1 MLPGAWAAR
10 GVLMRP
16 AYWRANGCVVAGFA
30 FFMLTGL
37 AIGEP
42 AGTTEE
48 FESVPDRSPAD
59 LLPAAMVSGPN
70 FHVVDP
76 VHGDGLMNRF
86 VLETHFGT
94 FDAYGRAALAI
105 RIQEVAALTALSK
118 LSGIEIIAG
127 GVTGGL
133 QSEVKTTVRVVT
145 NPVGVVT
152 GIPKGITHL
161 FEGYKASGQE
171 AVSSVQRN
179 VDSRGG
185 GSASSGVKQGEDAA
199 KSYAEHYL
207 GITAAERA
215 WYKRLGVNPY
225 TDNKVLRDAVH
236 KAARTEAVGSFGVK
250 FASIPAIP
258 GIDIAQRTVDAI
270 YNEDPAAVRAQTRK
284 ALAGYGLDAKQ
295 IESFMNAPLLN
306 PARQQLL
313 LAIAGQLNGVSGRA
327 ELFTH
332 AIGLTSNEE
341 VQVYLV
347 SAALL
352 AKAHAS
358 RALASMVPGVRLP
371 AARTD
376 DGGLVVCGA
385 FEAVYWTQGVA
396 QAAEQL
402 RHSLPALPQGA
413 SRELW
418 LLGTVS
424 DRARQEAQ
432 SGGWQLHEVPEAPP
446 TEPTQAGN
454 RRPDG

>member
-1 MLPGAWAAR
+1 MRERYWCANR
-10 GVLMRP
+10 CVL
-16 AYWRANGCVVAGFA
+16 AGFA
-30 FFMLTGL
+30 FFTFACVATAG
-37 AIGEP
+37 P
-42 AGTTEE
+42 AGGPSGAADE
-48 FESVPDRSPAD
+48 FETVPDRSPAE
-59 LLPAAMVSGPN
+59 LLPPAMVSGPN

-127 GVTGGL
+127 GVTGGV

-145 NPVGVVT
+145 NPVGIVT

-171 AVSSVQRN
+171 AVSTAQRSA
-179 VDSRGG
+179 DSLRSG
-185 GSASSGVKQGEDAA
+185 GSAGAGVEQGVKQGEDAA
-199 KSYAEHYL
+199 RSYAEHYL
-207 GITAAERA
+207 GVTAAERA
-215 WYKRLGVNPY
+215 WYKKLGVSPY

-250 FASIPAIP
+250 FAGLPAIP
-258 GIDIAQRTVDAI
+258 GIDIAERTVDAI
-270 YNEDPAAVRAQTRK
+270 YNEDPAAVRARTRK
-284 ALAGYGLDAKQ
+284 TLAGYGLDAKQ
-295 IESFMNAPLLN
+295 IESWMNAPLLN

-313 LAIAGQLNGVSGRA
+313 LSIAEQLDGVSGRA
-327 ELFTH
+327 ELFSH

-352 AKAHAS
+352 AKAHAG

-371 AARTD
+371 AARTS

-402 RHSLPALPQGA
+402 RHSLPALPEGA
-413 SRELW
+413 SREMW

-424 DRARQEAQ
+424 DRARREAQ
-432 SGGWQLHEVPEAPP
+432 NAGWQLHEVPDS
-446 TEPTQAGN
+446 
-454 RRPDG
+454 RPVG